1 LLGGLLPPNKN
12 VFLCALR
19 DSVVKNIFGSDNRC
33 KKDLT
38 FCDGWTI
45 DQFMKTKWVI
55 LMVMAAVA
63 VGVVVSP
70 AGAKDGTLPA
80 KLQAIGGKTFKDPR
94 DPEFISYE
102 KMLRDYLLTRIKN
115 QFGVTLDPK
124 SYSGFDLLE
133 IEAFLKCRKS
143 TEPLEPYLSRFKK
156 KP

>member
-1 LLGGLLPPNKN
+1 MKKQPQEKGGNETPPKPCRKN
-12 VFLCALR
+12 
-19 DSVVKNIFGSDNRC
+19 C
-33 KKDLT
+33 KKNLT
-38 FCDGWTI
+38 FCGGWTI
-45 DQFMKTKWVI
+45 YQFMKAKWI
-55 LMVMAAVA
+55 LLIVMAAAA
-63 VGVVVSP
+63 VGLVVSS

-80 KLQAIGGKTFKDPR
+80 KLQASGGKTFKDPR

-133 IEAFLKCRKS
+133 IEAFLKCKKS
-143 TEPLEPYLSRFKK
+143 TEPLDPYLIRFKK

>member
-1 LLGGLLPPNKN
+1 MLGGLLPPNKN

-19 DSVVKNIFGSDNRC
+19 DFVVKNIFGSDNRF

-45 DQFMKTKWVI
+45 DQFMKTKWVV

-63 VGVVVSP
+63 VGVVVSS
-70 AGAKDGTLPA
+70 AGAMDGTLPA

>member
-1 LLGGLLPPNKN
+1 LL
-12 VFLCALR
+12 R
-19 DSVVKNIFGSDNRC
+19 

-38 FCDGWTI
+38 FCDVWTI
-45 DQFMKTKWVI
+45 FQFMKTKWI
-55 LMVMAAVA
+55 ALIVMAAVA
-63 VGVVVSP
+63 VGLVVSS
-70 AGAKDGTLPA
+70 AGAKDGTLSA

-115 QFGVTLDPK
+115 QFGVALDPK
-124 SYSGFDLLE
+124 SYSGFELLE

-143 TEPLEPYLSRFKK
+143 TEPLDSYLSRFRK